1 MAIYYRCKNCRSDFS
16 IKLKACPFCGTP
28 LPKENR
34 MFRIDVSYNKKRV
47 RKTITGSLAIA
58 KEVEAKIRAEL
69 IGGEY
74 YDRRQ
79 KAKQETTLNEFFNA
93 KYLPVVQKEKKSW
106 DRDAQHFRD
115 YISPIVGKKKLNEI
129 SPFDVEKIKKHLA
142 DEGKAPRTIE
152 YVLATLRHIINKAK
166 DWGYFEGEN
175 PTSKVKKPKADNRR
189 IRFLTPEE
197 AQMLLDELKKHS
209 QQVYEMALL
218 SLHTGMRA
226 GEIFNLKWGDI
237 DLKNGIIHIKD
248 PKSGENRTAYITDKI
263 KSIFENKTKKPDE
276 YVFKDA
282 KGNKI
287 KKISHTFFRVVDKLG
302 LNDGITDDR
311 DKVVFHTLRH
321 TFASWLAMQGT
332 PIYTIK
338 ELMGHKTLA
347 MTERYSHLMPDVK
360 RNAVDSID
368 RMMEQRVVKLE
379 RGTKNDSV

>member
-189 IRFLTPEE
+189 IRFLTKEE
-197 AQMLLDELKKHS
+197 SSALLAELKRRS
-209 QQVYEMALL
+209 QQTYEIAYL
-218 SLHTGMRA
+218 SLYTGMRA
-226 GEIFNLKWGDI
+226 SEIFNLKWSDI
-237 DLKNGIIHIKD
+237 DFNNDIIHIKD
-248 PKSGENRTAYITDKI
+248 PKSGENRTAYMT
-263 KSIFENKTKKPDE
+263 KSIKQLLNERYNRLKPNSDE
-276 YVFKDA
+276 LVFKA
-282 KGNKI
+282 KNGGKI
-287 KKISHTFFRVVDKLG
+287 TRISKAFERAVKKLG
-302 LNDGITDDR
+302 LNDGITDPR

-321 TFASWLAMQGT
+321 TFASWLVMKGT
-332 PIYTIK
+332 PLYTVK
-338 ELMGHKTLA
+338 ELLGHKTLA
-347 MTERYSHLMPDVK
+347 MTERYSHLAPDSK
-360 RNAVDSID
+360 RKAVEEVFENENKKSG
-368 RMMEQRVVKLE
+368 Q
-379 RGTKNDSV
+379 